1 MVIFRKTIT
10 GLTAS
15 SLQRFVLRVRRLLKL
30 RERINVLVAGSVELR
45 SLNRRFRKVDKPTDV
60 LSFPSLP
67 VGRQQTNPVAS
78 DVVISADIARENAK
92 KLGHS
97 LADEVK
103 ILTLHGILHIAG
115 FDHENDRGAMAKKE
129 QQLRRRLGLE
139 PGLIER
145 TGTMTPHSVQRNR
158 TRSANRRGA

>member
-1 MVIFRKTIT
+1 M
-10 GLTAS
+10 
-15 SLQRFVLRVRRLLKL
+15 

-67 VGRQQTNPVAS
+67 VGRQQTNPVAG

-92 KLGHS
+92 NLGHS

-145 TGTMTPHSVQRNR
+145 TWTMTPHSVQRNR